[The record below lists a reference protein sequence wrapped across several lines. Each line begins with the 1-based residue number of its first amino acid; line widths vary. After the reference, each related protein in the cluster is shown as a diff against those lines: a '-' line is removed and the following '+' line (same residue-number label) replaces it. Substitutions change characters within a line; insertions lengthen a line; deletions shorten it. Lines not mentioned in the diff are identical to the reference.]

1 MSSFFVQTAVRGMTG
16 SQRGTNVKKHHLFV
30 KVPPKNSARFEK
42 MVKRNRTLE
51 HEVKVYTE
59 LIRDLKRFVK
69 DRVGNEV
76 DFNVPTL
83 YHGCTT
89 KNDPGPN
96 GDRSVLVI
104 EDLGQ
109 RGNCD
114 HKLPDI
120 SIICIEIPIYL
131 KLLLMESLNIYFRF
145 YD

>member
-1 MSSFFVQTAVRGMTG
+1 MSSCFVQTAVRGMTG

-109 RGNCD
+109 RGNCNN
-114 HKLPDI
+114 KFIVI
-120 SIICIEIPIYL
+120 SIILKCLYL
-131 KLLLMESLNIYFRF
+131 TLL
-145 YD
+145 

>member
-1 MSSFFVQTAVRGMTG
+1 MSSCFVQTAVRGMTG

-109 RGNCD
+109 RGNCNN
-114 HKLPDI
+114 KFSVI
-120 SIICIEIPIYL
+120 SIIC
-131 KLLLMESLNIYFRF
+131 KAHLLMPISYIALNGIIEYLF
-145 YD
+145 

>member
-1 MSSFFVQTAVRGMTG
+1 MSG

-51 HEVKVYTE
+51 HEVTVYTE

-109 RGNCD
+109 RGNSRNIFNV
-114 HKLPDI
+114 I
-120 SIICIEIPIYL
+120 SIMLKVYL
-131 KLLLMESLNIYFRF
+131 LNAYILHYSK
-145 YD
+145 

>member
-1 MSSFFVQTAVRGMTG
+1 
-16 SQRGTNVKKHHLFV
+16 
-30 KVPPKNSARFEK
+30 

-51 HEVKVYTE
+51 HEVTVYTE

-109 RGNCD
+109 RGNSRNIFNV
-114 HKLPDI
+114 I
-120 SIICIEIPIYL
+120 SIMLKVYL
-131 KLLLMESLNIYFRF
+131 LNAYILHYSK
-145 YD
+145 

>member
-1 MSSFFVQTAVRGMTG
+1 MSG

-30 KVPPKNSARFEK
+30 KVPPKNSARFQK

-109 RGNCD
+109 RGNCP
-114 HKLPDI
+114 HQI
-120 SIICIEIPIYL
+120 SAILIIVKAYL
-131 KLLLMESLNIYFRF
+131 LYLTSF
-145 YD
+145 